1 MRVVQILRSR
11 SDLPRERHRTGS
23 SMVFYNSLMEPTEF
37 TAAAARTARR
47 FNMDLSRSLVMVSG
61 GPDSVALL
69 RALVELETRP
79 VVLHVDHGLRGEES
93 LTDAKFVRELC
104 EGLGLVY
111 EERRA
116 RLEEGNLQEEA
127 REERYRFAER
137 LADERELSA
146 IATGHT
152 ADDVAETVLLNLA
165 RGAGLRGLAGI
176 PPVRGRVI
184 RPLIERTRQEVL
196 AYLAGLGQPY
206 LTDPTNLTGRYSRNR
221 VRSEILPVLRD
232 LYPGVIRNLAR

>member
-1 MRVVQILRSR
+1 
-11 SDLPRERHRTGS
+11 
-23 SMVFYNSLMEPTEF
+23 MVFYNSLMEPTEF

-116 RLEEGNLQEEA
+116 PPRKGEIPEVDPGGRL
-127 REERYRFAER
+127 
-137 LADERELSA
+137 
-146 IATGHT
+146 
-152 ADDVAETVLLNLA
+152 
-165 RGAGLRGLAGI
+165 
-176 PPVRGRVI
+176 
-184 RPLIERTRQEVL
+184 
-196 AYLAGLGQPY
+196 
-206 LTDPTNLTGRYSRNR
+206 
-221 VRSEILPVLRD
+221 
-232 LYPGVIRNLAR
+232 

>member
-47 FNMDLSRSLVMVSG
+47 FCMDLSRPLVMVSG

-69 RALVELETRP
+69 RALVELKTRP

-93 LTDAKFVRELC
+93 LRDAKFVRELC

-111 EERRA
+111 EERRI
-116 RLEEGNLQEEA
+116 RLGEGEPPEGGPGGGGPFLGGAPPAEKD
-127 REERYRFAER
+127 FAI
-137 LADERELSA
+137 S
-146 IATGHT
+146 
-152 ADDVAETVLLNLA
+152 
-165 RGAGLRGLAGI
+165 
-176 PPVRGRVI
+176 PP
-184 RPLIERTRQEVL
+184 
-196 AYLAGLGQPY
+196 
-206 LTDPTNLTGRYSRNR
+206 
-221 VRSEILPVLRD
+221 
-232 LYPGVIRNLAR
+232 